1 MEECPSGAFPAH
13 LRFTYD
19 AYTIAVIDACPSNLR
34 FTHDAYTIV
43 VIDGMSLGFPAHLH
57 FTYDAY
63 TIAVIEG
70 IFLMR
75 VTVHLR
81 FTHDAYTIAVIKGI
95 FLMRVYRPFTL
106 YIRCLYYC
114 GIGGLLLG
122 RSRRVEIF
130 RQKLLYF
137 N

>member
-1 MEECPSGAFPAH
+1 MEECPSDACPAN

-19 AYTIAVIDACPSNLR
+19 AYTIAVID
-34 FTHDAYTIV
+34 
-43 VIDGMSLGFPAHLH
+43 GMSLAFPAHLH

-75 VTVHLR
+75 VTAHLR
-81 FTHDAYTIAVIKGI
+81 FTHDAYIIAVIKGI
-95 FLMRVYRPFTL
+95 SFRRVYRPFTL

-114 GIGGLLLG
+114 GNWRIAPRARPKG
-122 RSRRVEIF
+122 RKF
-130 RQKLLYF
+130 
-137 N
+137 